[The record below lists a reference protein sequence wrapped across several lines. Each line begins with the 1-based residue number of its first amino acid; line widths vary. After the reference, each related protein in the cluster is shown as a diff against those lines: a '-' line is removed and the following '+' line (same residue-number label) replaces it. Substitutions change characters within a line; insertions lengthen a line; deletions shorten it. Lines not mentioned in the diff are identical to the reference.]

1 MAVKIRLRR
10 VGAKKQPS
18 YRLVAA
24 DERAARDG
32 GFLEILGHY
41 NPLTEPA
48 SINVKEERV
57 LYWLG
62 QGAQTSAAAAK
73 ILSKTPVM
81 ERFAQ
86 SKNKPA
92 QAGGESE
99 AAEGGK

>member
-18 YRLVAA
+18 YRLVAT
-24 DERAARDG
+24 DERASRDG

-48 SINVKEERV
+48 TISVKEERV
-57 LYWLG
+57 LHWLR
-62 QGAQTSAAAAK
+62 QGAQTSDAAAK
-73 ILSKTPVM
+73 ILGKTSVI

-86 SKNKPA
+86 SKAKPA
-92 QAGGESE
+92 ESGGVE
-99 AAEGGK
+99 AAEGSA